1 MTDASTR
8 PPASHPGTRLVVVT
22 GMSGAGRTTVLR
34 ALEDVGYEAV
44 DNLPLKLLGSIVPPE
59 GLPGR
64 GLAIDVDVRTRDFT
78 ERRFTEVVTQLFA
91 RAGIDGRLVFVDC
104 DDEALR
110 RRFTETRRRHPL
122 AKDRAVLDGI
132 QHERRLIAGLRLRAD
147 LVIDTTALSVADLRR
162 LIAGHYALEPA
173 GLAVAVVSFA
183 FPEGLPRESDLMFDV
198 RFLANPHYAADL
210 GPLTGRDEAVG
221 AYIAADPAFAPFI
234 QGLAHWL
241 MPLLARYE
249 REGKSY
255 LTLAVGCTGGR
266 HRSVFVAERLAAMFA
281 AQGRQVHLIHRD
293 LRPSSA
299 ETVQNVRPIAPVE
312 PSGDDPRQPG
322 TRQPST
328 RQPITRQPSTRG
340 TP

>member
-1 MTDASTR
+1 MTDASSETTPGAAR
-8 PPASHPGTRLVVVT
+8 PGTRLVVVT

-34 ALEDVGYEAV
+34 ALEDIGYEAV
-44 DNLPLKLLGSIVPPE
+44 DNLPLKLLGSIVPPD

-64 GLAIDVDVRTRDFT
+64 GLAIDVDVRTRDFS
-78 ERRFTEVVTQLFA
+78 ERRFTETIAALFA

-132 QHERRLIAGLRLRAD
+132 QHERRLIAGLRARAD
-147 LVIDTTALSVADLRR
+147 LVIDTTALSAADLRR

-183 FPEGLPRESDLMFDV
+183 FPQGLPREADLVFDV
-198 RFLANPHYAADL
+198 RFLANPHYVDALA
-210 GPLTGRDEAVG
+210 PLTGRDEAVG
-221 AYIAADPAFAPFI
+221 AYIAADPAFQPFVH
-234 QGLAHWL
+234 GLAGWL

-249 REGKSY
+249 QEGKSY

-266 HRSVFVAERLAAMFA
+266 HRSVFIAERLAALLA
-281 AQGRQVHLIHRD
+281 AQGREVHLVHRD
-293 LRPSSA
+293 LPPATGERPPDSL
-299 ETVQNVRPIAPVE
+299 QPVVGGI
-312 PSGDDPRQPG
+312 P
-322 TRQPST
+322 
-328 RQPITRQPSTRG
+328 
-340 TP
+340 